1 MDSRIGHSQ
10 RCPAQ
15 PRLAPSVFLGGNG
28 WRHGRAH
35 PEHERYGDEK
45 TYNRSIVASFK
56 DRDDPEI
63 LIVVDK
69 LLTGFDAPKNTVLYL
84 DKPLKAHGLLQAIA
98 RVNRVEDEKEYG
110 YIIDYAGVLGELDP
124 ALKTYSAFAE
134 FEAEDVQGVVTR
146 TLEEIEKLPQRQHH
160 LWDLFKELPN
170 KLDEEG
176 FERHLGDEERREDFY
191 ERLAQFARTL
201 AIALSSADWVNDPRN
216 GASIASY
223 KEDLRRFQKLRTAV
237 RKRYQ
242 EDIDFKLYEERV
254 RKLLDQHIHA
264 SEVITLTAAVN
275 IFDEQAFEEAVG
287 EQSTP
292 ASKADMIASLTQ
304 RTITERMEEDPVYF
318 ERISALIQKAID
330 DHRAQRI
337 SQLEFLNIVRDARE
351 QVVRP
356 RHDDVPEHLRD
367 NATGVAFYH
376 AIEKRLAS
384 ANAHGRDVRAD
395 AAEAAEAMLDIIAGR
410 RVVNWTQREDIQ
422 NEMRNDLDDY
432 LFDVVRDEK
441 GHNLTPDLMD
451 EIIDRVLGIARTR
464 LPD

>member
-1 MDSRIGHSQ
+1 
-10 RCPAQ
+10 
-15 PRLAPSVFLGGNG
+15 
-28 WRHGRAH
+28 
-35 PEHERYGDEK
+35 
-45 TYNRSIVASFK
+45 
-56 DRDDPEI
+56 
-63 LIVVDK
+63 
-69 LLTGFDAPKNTVLYL
+69 
-84 DKPLKAHGLLQAIA
+84 
-98 RVNRVEDEKEYG
+98 VNRVEDKKDYG

-134 FEAEDVQGVVTR
+134 FEAEDVQGVVSR
-146 TLEEIEKLPQRQHH
+146 NVEEIEKLPQRQHQ

-201 AIALSSADWVNDPRN
+201 AIALSTADWINDPRN
-216 GASIASY
+216 EAAIASY
-223 KEDLRRFQKLRTAV
+223 KDDLRRFQKLRTAV

-264 SEVITLTAAVN
+264 NEVVTLTAPVN
-275 IFDEQAFEEAVG
+275 IFDEKAFEEAVG
-287 EQSTP
+287 EQATP

-318 ERISALIQKAID
+318 EKISALIQKAID

-337 SQLEFLNIVRDARE
+337 SELEFLNVVRDARE
-351 QVVRP
+351 KVVRP
-356 RHDDVPEHLRD
+356 KHDDVPQHLHGND
-367 NATGVAFYH
+367 TAVAFYH
-376 AIEKRLAS
+376 AIEKHLGAVNTS
-384 ANAHGRDVRAD
+384 GKDVRAD
-395 AAEAAEAMLDIIAGR
+395 AAEAAETMLNIISRR
-410 RVVNWTQREDIQ
+410 RVVNWTQRDDIQ

-432 LFDVVRDEK
+432 LFDVMRDGK
-441 GHNLTPDLMD
+441 GHRLTPDLMD
-451 EIIDRVLGIARTR
+451 EIIDRILSIARAR